1 MNKSKPIVLLL
12 TLGAIVSIFLL
23 NACNNK
29 VVFEKNKKT
38 DPEGWH
44 YLERV
49 NFEFESQ
56 DTSALYNVYLNVRNN
71 REYPYRNFIVF
82 FETHFPDGRIFTDT
96 IETNLALPT
105 GEWKGE
111 GFGNIKSNSF
121 HFRRDVWFPVEGK
134 YEFFIQH
141 AMRNEYLPGIT
152 NIGIRIE
159 EK

>member
-12 TLGAIVSIFLL
+12 ALGALVSMILL
-23 NACNNK
+23 NACNDK
-29 VVFEKNKKT
+29 VVFERNEKT
-38 DPEGWH
+38 DPQGWH
-44 YLERV
+44 YLKKV
-49 NFEFESQ
+49 DFEFESQ

-82 FETHFPDGRIFTDT
+82 FQTHFPDGRIFTDT
-96 IETNLALPT
+96 IEANLAMPS
-105 GEWKGE
+105 GEWTGE

-121 HFRRDVWFPVEGK
+121 HFRRNVWFPVEGK
-134 YEFFIQH
+134 YKFFIQH

-152 NIGIRIE
+152 HIGIRIE